1 MNTQKRLSELTSKAL
16 KNKIEPT
23 FKNLMFLSLASS
35 GGTTTDEN
43 EVRAFLKENVFYFI
57 DGIIFIDELE
67 NVAYFNDSS
76 RKIEEDREYTYKVL
90 KTKIKAVQGSKGFK
104 KFVSDNSKVGDFWF
118 RIINSLIIKI
128 NQN

>member
-16 KNKIEPT
+16 KNKMEPT
-23 FKNLMFLSLASS
+23 FKNLMFLSLTSS

-43 EVRAFLKENVFYFI
+43 EVKTFLKENVFYFI

-104 KFVSDNSKVGDFWF
+104 KFVSDNSKVGDLWF
-118 RIINSLIIKI
+118 RIINNLIIKI